1 MLMMSIPQD
10 FKWTEK
16 NIEELN
22 KLSLEDKKHFLKR
35 RNEYSPLLR

>member
-22 KLSLEDKKHFLKR
+22 KLSLEDK
-35 RNEYSPLLR
+35 SIS

>member
-22 KLSLEDKKHFLKR
+22 KLSLEDKKHFLKED
-35 RNEYSPLLR
+35 EYSPLLR